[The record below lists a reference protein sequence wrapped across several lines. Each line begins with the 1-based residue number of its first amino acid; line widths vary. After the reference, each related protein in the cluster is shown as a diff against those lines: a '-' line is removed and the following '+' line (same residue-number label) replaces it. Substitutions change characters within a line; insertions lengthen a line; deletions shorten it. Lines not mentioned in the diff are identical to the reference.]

1 MVEEKKSATQ
11 ALIVNIGQ
19 EKAVVDEAVESS
31 KGDEEEAS
39 TLSVRPR
46 LICSCTDC
54 ETVVANSTRAQW
66 LKTSSYDN
74 ILQVSSVMF
83 YVNTTKK
90 LVSQRSLIY

>member
-39 TLSVRPR
+39 ALSVR
-46 LICSCTDC
+46 
-54 ETVVANSTRAQW
+54 
-66 LKTSSYDN
+66 
-74 ILQVSSVMF
+74 SVMF
-83 YVNTTKK
+83 PTVRLLRIHALLNSCVMTEYIHLQQHPPTSSGEECTRIFV
-90 LVSQRSLIY
+90 L